1 MSAAI
6 AQWRGFK
13 AATRLGWVISSNW
26 TRPFIFVIYS
36 VLRPL
41 SGAFILVVMYRVISG
56 GAAGTATY
64 LAFLVSGVAFWSFVQ
79 FGFAGLANGMADD
92 RGEYRMLKYVYTS
105 PVHFYVYLL
114 GRGLAQLAS
123 AVASAV
129 IVLVVA
135 TIALRLPI
143 DPLRVNYPLLLA
155 ASFLAMLAVIAMA
168 MAYGLLLL
176 LARDSHGYGDLGAS
190 VLYVVSGAIFP
201 ISVLPGILATVAALS
216 PLVYWMELIRRSLLG
231 SHTIRMFATLSDGDV
246 LLRLLVATAATLIIA
261 HVVFTWADRLARQRG
276 LIDME
281 SNW

>member
-1 MSAAI
+1 MSTASL
-6 AQWRGFK
+6 QWRGFK
-13 AATRLGWVISSNW
+13 AATRLGWQISSNW
-26 TRPFIFVIYS
+26 TSPLIFLLYS

-56 GAAGTATY
+56 GAPGTAAY

-79 FGFAGLANGMADD
+79 YGFAGLSNGMAED

-105 PVHFYVYLL
+105 PAHFYSYLL

-123 AVASAV
+123 ALASAG

-135 TIALRLPI
+135 TIALHLPI

-155 ASFLAMLAVIAMA
+155 ASFLALLAVIGMA
-168 MAYGLLLL
+168 MAFGMLLLQ
-176 LARDSHGYGDLGAS
+176 ARDSHGYGDLGAS

-201 ISVLPGILATVAALS
+201 ISVLPGILATIAALS

-231 SHTIRMFATLSDGDV
+231 SHAVRMFATLSDADV
-246 LLRLLVATAATLIIA
+246 LLRLVVTTVATLMLA
-261 HVVFTWADRLARQRG
+261 HLVFTWADREARRKG

>member
-1 MSAAI
+1 
-6 AQWRGFK
+6 
-13 AATRLGWVISSNW
+13 
-26 TRPFIFVIYS
+26 
-36 VLRPL
+36 
-41 SGAFILVVMYRVISG
+41 VMYRVISG
-56 GAAGTATY
+56 AAPGTAAY

-79 FGFAGLANGMADD
+79 YGFAGLANGMADD

-114 GRGLAQLAS
+114 GRGLAQLAT
-123 AVASAV
+123 AVASAA

-155 ASFLAMLAVIAMA
+155 ASFLAMLAVIGMA

-190 VLYVVSGAIFP
+190 VLYVISGAIFP

-231 SHTIRMFATLSDGDV
+231 SHGMRMFPALSEADV
-246 LLRLLVATAATLIIA
+246 LLRLVIATVVTLIVA
-261 HVVFTWADRLARQRG
+261 HLVFTWADRLARQRG
-276 LIDME
+276 LIDRE

>member
-1 MSAAI
+1 MSAVV

-79 FGFAGLANGMADD
+79 YGFAGLANGMADD

-135 TIALRLPI
+135 TVALRLPI

-231 SHTIRMFATLSDGDV
+231 SQTIRMFATLSDGDV

-261 HVVFTWADRLARQRG
+261 HLVFTWADRLARQRG

>member
-1 MSAAI
+1 MSAAV

-13 AATRLGWVISSNW
+13 AATRLGWEVSSNW
-26 TRPFIFVIYS
+26 TSPLIFVIYS

-56 GAAGTATY
+56 GAPGTATY

-79 FGFAGLANGMADD
+79 YGFAGLANGMADD

-114 GRGLAQLAS
+114 GRGLAQLAT
-123 AVASAV
+123 AVASAA

-190 VLYVVSGAIFP
+190 VLYVISGAIFP
-201 ISVLPGILATVAALS
+201 ISVLPGILASVAALS

-231 SHTIRMFATLSDGDV
+231 SHAMRMFPTLSDADV
-246 LLRLLVATAATLIIA
+246 ALRLVIATVVTLIVA
-261 HVVFTWADRLARQRG
+261 HLVFTWADRLARRRG
-276 LIDME
+276 LIDRE

>member
-13 AATRLGWVISSNW
+13 AATRLGWEVSSNW
-26 TRPFIFVIYS
+26 TRPLIFVIYS

-56 GAAGTATY
+56 GAPGTAAY

-79 FGFAGLANGMADD
+79 YGFAGLANGMADD

-105 PVHFYVYLL
+105 PIHFYVYLL
-114 GRGLAQLAS
+114 GRGMAQLAS
-123 AVASAV
+123 AVASAA

-216 PLVYWMELIRRSLLG
+216 PLVYWMELIRRTLLG
-231 SHTIRMFATLSDGDV
+231 AHATRMFPALSDADV
-246 LLRLLVATAATLIIA
+246 LLRLVVATVVTLVLA
-261 HVVFTWADRLARQRG
+261 HIVFTWADRVARQQG
-276 LIDME
+276 LIDRE

>member
-13 AATRLGWVISSNW
+13 AATRLGWEVSSNW
-26 TRPFIFVIYS
+26 TRPLIFLIYS

-56 GAAGTATY
+56 GAPGTAAY

-79 FGFAGLANGMADD
+79 YGFAGLANGMADD

-105 PVHFYVYLL
+105 PIHFYVYLL
-114 GRGLAQLAS
+114 GRGMAQLAS
-123 AVASAV
+123 AVASAA

-216 PLVYWMELIRRSLLG
+216 PLVYWMELIRRTLIG
-231 SHTIRMFATLSDGDV
+231 AHATRMFPTLSDADV
-246 LLRLLVATAATLIIA
+246 LLRLVVATVVTLVLA
-261 HVVFTWADRLARQRG
+261 HIVFTWADRVARQQG
-276 LIDME
+276 LIDRE

>member
-79 FGFAGLANGMADD
+79 YGFAGLANGMADD

-261 HVVFTWADRLARQRG
+261 HLVFTWADRLARQRG

>member
-6 AQWRGFK
+6 AQWRGFR

-135 TIALRLPI
+135 TVALRLPI

-261 HVVFTWADRLARQRG
+261 HLVFTWADRLARQRG

>member
-216 PLVYWMELIRRSLLG
+216 PLAYWMELIRRSLLG

-261 HVVFTWADRLARQRG
+261 HLVFTWADRLARQRG

>member
-1 MSAAI
+1 MSEAV

-13 AATRLGWVISSNW
+13 AATRLGWEISSNW
-26 TRPFIFVIYS
+26 TRPLMFVIYS
-36 VLRPL
+36 VLRPITA
-41 SGAFILVVMYRVISG
+41 AFILVVMYRVISG
-56 GAAGTATY
+56 RAPGTAAY
-64 LAFLVSGVAFWSFVQ
+64 LAFLVSGVAFWSFVVY
-79 FGFAGLANGMADD
+79 GFAGLSNGISED
-92 RGEYRMLKYVYTS
+92 RGEYKMLKYVYTS
-105 PVHFYVYLL
+105 PAHFYVYLF

-135 TIALRLPI
+135 TIALGLPI

-155 ASFLAMLAVIAMA
+155 SSLLALLAVIGMA
-168 MAYGLLLL
+168 MAFGLLLL
-176 LARDSHGYGDLGAS
+176 QARDAHGYGELGSS

-201 ISVLPGILATVAALS
+201 ISVLPGILATIASLS

-231 SHTIRMFATLSDGDV
+231 ADAIRMFPALSDADV
-246 LLRLLVATAATLIIA
+246 MLRLFLTTAATLILA
-261 HVVFTWADRLARQRG
+261 HLVFSWADRLARRKG

>member
-13 AATRLGWVISSNW
+13 AATGLGWEVSSNW
-26 TRPFIFVIYS
+26 TRPLIFVIYS

-56 GAAGTATY
+56 SAPGTATY

-79 FGFAGLANGMADD
+79 YGFAGLANGMADD

-114 GRGLAQLAS
+114 GRGLAQLAT
-123 AVASAV
+123 AVASAA

-135 TIALRLPI
+135 TIALHLPI

-190 VLYVVSGAIFP
+190 VLYVISGAIFP

-231 SHTIRMFATLSDGDV
+231 SHAMRMFPGLSDADV
-246 LLRLLVATAATLIIA
+246 LLRLVIATVVTLVVA
-261 HVVFTWADRLARQRG
+261 HVVFTWADRIARQQG
-276 LIDME
+276 LIDRE

>member
-1 MSAAI
+1 MSAAV

-13 AATRLGWVISSNW
+13 AATRLGWEISSNW
-26 TRPFIFVIYS
+26 TRPLMFVIYS
-36 VLRPL
+36 VLRPI
-41 SGAFILVVMYRVISG
+41 SAAFILVVMYRVISG
-56 GAAGTATY
+56 RAPGTEAY
-64 LAFLVSGVAFWSFVQ
+64 LAFLISGVAFWSFVQ
-79 FGFAGLANGMADD
+79 YGFAGLSNGLAED

-105 PVHFYVYLL
+105 PAHFYIYLL

-135 TIALRLPI
+135 TIALGLPI
-143 DPLRVNYPLLLA
+143 DALHVNYPLLF
-155 ASFLAMLAVIAMA
+155 ASSFVALLAVIGMA

-176 LARDSHGYGDLGAS
+176 QARDNHGYGELGAS

-201 ISVLPGILATVAALS
+201 ISVLPGILATIASLS

-231 SHTIRMFATLSDGDV
+231 SHAIRMFPALSDADV
-246 LLRLLVATAATLIIA
+246 LSRLLITAVATLILA
-261 HVVFTWADRLARQRG
+261 HLVFGWADRTARRKG

>member
-1 MSAAI
+1 MSTAI
-6 AQWRGFK
+6 LQWRGFK
-13 AATRLGWVISSNW
+13 AATRLGWEISSNW
-26 TRPFIFVIYS
+26 TRPLIFVLYS

-41 SGAFILVVMYRVISG
+41 SAAFILVVMYRVISG
-56 GAAGTATY
+56 SAPGTASY

-79 FGFAGLANGMADD
+79 YGFAGLSNGIAED
-92 RGEYRMLKYVYTS
+92 RGEYKMLKYVYTS
-105 PVHFYVYLL
+105 PAHFYVYLL

-123 AVASAV
+123 AVASAA

-135 TIALRLPI
+135 TIALSLPI
-143 DPLRVNYPLLLA
+143 DPLRINYPLLLA
-155 ASFLAMLAVIAMA
+155 SSILALMAVIGMA

-176 LARDSHGYGDLGAS
+176 QARDTHGYGELGAG

-201 ISVLPGILATVAALS
+201 ISVLPGILAAIASLS

-231 SHTIRMFATLSDGDV
+231 SHAIRMFPALSDGDV
-246 LLRLLVATAATLIIA
+246 LSRLLVTTVATLILA
-261 HVVFTWADRLARQRG
+261 HLVFGWADRVARQKG

>member
-13 AATRLGWVISSNW
+13 AATRLGWEVSSNW
-26 TRPFIFVIYS
+26 TRPLIFVIYS

-56 GAAGTATY
+56 SAPGTATY

-79 FGFAGLANGMADD
+79 YGFAGLANGMADD

-114 GRGLAQLAS
+114 GRGLAQLAT

-135 TIALRLPI
+135 TIALHLPI
-143 DPLRVNYPLLLA
+143 DPLRVNYPLLLS

-231 SHTIRMFATLSDGDV
+231 SHTIRMFPALSDADV
-246 LLRLLVATAATLIIA
+246 LLRLVIATVVTLILA
-261 HVVFTWADRLARQRG
+261 HVVFTWADRVARQQG
-276 LIDME
+276 LIDRE

>member
-79 FGFAGLANGMADD
+79 YGFAGLANGMADD

-231 SHTIRMFATLSDGDV
+231 SQAIRMFPALSDGDV
-246 LLRLLVATAATLIIA
+246 LLRLLVTTVGTLILA
-261 HVVFTWADRLARQRG
+261 HLVFTWAERQARRKG

>member
-13 AATRLGWVISSNW
+13 AATRLGWEVSSNW
-26 TRPFIFVIYS
+26 TRPLIFVIYS

-56 GAAGTATY
+56 SAPGTATY

-79 FGFAGLANGMADD
+79 YGFAGLANGMADD

-114 GRGLAQLAS
+114 GRGLAQLAT

-135 TIALRLPI
+135 TIALHLPI

-231 SHTIRMFATLSDGDV
+231 SHAMRMFLALSDAEV
-246 LLRLLVATAATLIIA
+246 LLRLVIATVVTLLVAHL
-261 HVVFTWADRLARQRG
+261 VFTWADRVARQQG
-276 LIDME
+276 LIDRE